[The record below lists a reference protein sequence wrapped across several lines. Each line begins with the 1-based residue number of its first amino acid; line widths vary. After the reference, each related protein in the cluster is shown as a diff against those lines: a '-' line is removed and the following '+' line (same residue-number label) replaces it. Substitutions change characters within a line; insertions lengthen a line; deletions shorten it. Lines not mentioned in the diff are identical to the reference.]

1 MLVATKGN
9 THTETDLQTNLSLP
23 QAVKELKS
31 VLETFKEQP
40 RNLAVTQYQ
49 RPASC
54 VLWKRCSKS
63 SGIPKKPFLTED
75 MLKAHNY
82 VENELC
88 R

>member
-1 MLVATKGN
+1 MVFINLLMLVVAKGH

-54 VLWKRCSKS
+54 VL
-63 SGIPKKPFLTED
+63 
-75 MLKAHNY
+75 
-82 VENELC
+82 
-88 R
+88 

>member
-1 MLVATKGN
+1 MVFINPLMLVAIKGH

-54 VLWKRCSKS
+54 VL
-63 SGIPKKPFLTED
+63 
-75 MLKAHNY
+75 
-82 VENELC
+82 
-88 R
+88 